1 MVWRGRS
8 SWRLST
14 RRGFD
19 ELHVRTLGLAAG
31 RGCNVYRTDFLRSA
45 GCSACGFRGCRQTGA
60 SCEPYARSAGCCVAC
75 GDSGSGR
82 SSIDNDQLAQVGR
95 SSRLKVRRPNGI
107 HADMADDGGDRKLL
121 VYNGRTATLFDPQTK
136 YYATVQAPPT
146 LREVA
151 NLLNDRYGIE
161 LPAADLFAWGTDKVD
176 TSGIRSADFLGVTQ
190 VDGVLTDHFAL
201 RQDGFDWQIWIE
213 QGRTPVPRKLL
224 ITTTSDP
231 AKPQHSVLMR
241 WNLAP
246 KFAAGIFD
254 FKPPAGSQRI
264 VIQKV
269 DGTLD
274 TPGK

>member
-1 MVWRGRS
+1 MDPGVLQSLDRMGAF
-8 SWRLST
+8 L
-14 RRGFD
+14 
-19 ELHVRTLGLAAG
+19 RTLKSFEVTLSST
-31 RGCNVYRTDFLRSA
+31 TDAVL
-45 GCSACGFRGCRQTGA
+45 
-60 SCEPYARSAGCCVAC
+60 
-75 GDSGSGR
+75 
-82 SSIDNDQLAQVGR
+82 DNDQLAQVGR

-107 HADMADDGGDRKLL
+107 HADMADDGGDHKLL

-151 NLLNDRYGIE
+151 TLLNDRYGIE

-176 TSGIRSADFLGVTQ
+176 TSGIRSADFLGVAQ

-224 ITTTSDP
+224 ITTTADP
-231 AKPQHSVLMR
+231 ARPQHSVLMR

-246 KFAAGIFD
+246 KFAANTFD